1 MQPEKR
7 KKRSRILFLILIFLS
22 LGLLFSNI
30 SENFSQK
37 PAGRAILFAA
47 RPFLIAS
54 GFIRTVTEKT
64 GAAYFFYDR
73 LAADKRQ
80 LQKELA
86 QIKLQLIESRKE
98 TNALRQAAH
107 LMQTPQKNI
116 IENYALL
123 PADII
128 SFNPN
133 PWTRSVLIN
142 RGARHGVKPEQT
154 VMNERGVAGVVKNVI
169 SDMALVSL
177 AIDQRS
183 AVTVRVQ
190 ETGELGIVEGTGRP
204 ESLSLKIEGLSRH
217 IRRNDH
223 VVTAGLK
230 ESPYPGGLDIGVVET
245 VDKDKFGRATI
256 SVKPSVDFMR
266 LNTLFI
272 LLGSEQIRER
282 GFEGD

>member
-1 MQPEKR
+1 MRPEKR
-7 KKRSRILFLILIFLS
+7 KKRSRILLLILIILS

-37 PAGRAILFAA
+37 PVGRAILFVA
-47 RPFLIAS
+47 RPFLLAS
-54 GFIRTVTEKT
+54 GFIRLSAEKA
-64 GAAYFFYDR
+64 GASYLFYDR
-73 LAADKRQ
+73 LASEKRQ

-86 QIKLQLIESRKE
+86 QTKLQLTESRKE
-98 TNALRQAAH
+98 SDALRQATH
-107 LMQTPQKNI
+107 LLQTPQKNI

-133 PWTRSVLIN
+133 PWTRTVLIN

-154 VMNERGVAGVVKNVI
+154 VMNERGVAGVVRNVI

-177 AIDQRS
+177 AIDLRS

-190 ETGELGIVEGTGRP
+190 ETGELGIVEGTGKP
-204 ESLSLKIEGLSRH
+204 ESFNLKIEGLSRH

-223 VVTAGLK
+223 VITAGLK
-230 ESPYPGGLDIGVVET
+230 ESLYPGGLDIGVIET

-272 LLGSEQIRER
+272 LLGSERIRESR
-282 GFEGD
+282 IEGE